1 MDHEMQ
7 EFIAQLISPAGVS
20 DLFITAGKVPSVRR
34 NGMIEPRSEWEPV
47 DAEVIDRFRASL
59 LTPEAEELYRR
70 SGSADTS
77 LELTAET
84 RCRVNFF
91 SSLHGPA
98 FVARP
103 IRSGDSIEFASL
115 KLPEKLLEPIAAL
128 NQGLVVVAGVTGSGK
143 STTMNAIINAINNS
157 RSAHII
163 TIEDPI
169 EYMHSDRMSLVTQR
183 EIGVRGGGFADALRS
198 ALRENPDVIVIG
210 ETRDAESVQ
219 VALHA
224 ALTGHLVLTTLHAAD
239 AVQSLER
246 LIGLFP
252 ETLRDHIAEELS
264 SALEAVVCQRL
275 LPTADGNSLVPALE
289 VMRGTEF
296 IRRQI
301 TLRDFSAVESAI
313 GAGGEEGMIPFSRSI
328 YKLWYDG
335 VITDRTA
342 IDASGN
348 PDEFRLLMK
357 GMTTGSGSRYS
368 STGGDSNRNLVDMKS
383 LFRAAVRAGA
393 SDLMLSVTMPP
404 MLRISGECRALDLPP
419 LSASDAHRL
428 LYSVLNRRQRA
439 QLEEKREM
447 DFALA
452 VDLPGTDGSTVR
464 ARFRLNAFFQRGT
477 LAMVARVVNDT
488 IPAPETLN
496 LPPVLLELAE
506 KKQGLIL
513 ITGPTGSGKSTTL
526 ASLLDRI
533 NHRRACHIVTIE
545 DPIEYIYRN
554 DLAVIEQRELNSD
567 TFSFSD
573 ALRSALRQAP
583 DIILVG
589 EMRDTATIA
598 AALTAAETGHL
609 VFATLHTNSA
619 PQTVD
624 RIIDS
629 FPAAQQNQI
638 RQQFAACLLAVIS
651 QRLLPRVDRPGR
663 VAAFEVMV
671 ATHGVQ
677 SLIRENKTFQLPSML
692 ETGVKDGMITLDRS
706 LEKLCAAGIISP
718 ESRASFMLTH
728 VKG

>member
-1 MDHEMQ
+1 MNLEMQ
-7 EFIAQLISPAGVS
+7 DFVSQLISPAGVS

-34 NGMIEPRSEWEPV
+34 NGAIEPQNDWEPV
-47 DAEVIDRFRASL
+47 DAEVIDNFRTSL
-59 LTPEAEELYRR
+59 LTAEAEEIYRR
-70 SGSADTS
+70 TGSADS
-77 LELTAET
+77 SMELAAGT

-103 IRSGDSIEFASL
+103 IRSGDAVGFETL
-115 KLPEKLLEPIAAL
+115 GLPEKLLAPLAAL
-128 NQGLVVVAGVTGSGK
+128 SHGLVVVSGTTGSGK
-143 STTMNAIINAINNS
+143 STTMNAILNTINTT
-157 RSAHII
+157 RQVHII

-169 EYMHSDRMSLVTQR
+169 EYMHNDRLALVTQR
-183 EIGVRGGGFADALRS
+183 EISAKGGSFADALRG

-210 ETRDAESVQ
+210 EIRDSETVQ

-224 ALTGHLVLTTLHAAD
+224 ALTGHLVITTLHAAD
-239 AVQSLER
+239 TVQSIER
-246 LIGLFP
+246 IIGLFP
-252 ETLRDHIAEELS
+252 ENLRDYVAGELS
-264 SALEAVVCQRL
+264 TALEAVVCQRL
-275 LPTADGNSLVPALE
+275 LPTVDEQSLVPALE

-301 TLRDFSAVESAI
+301 LLRDLAAVDAAI
-313 GAGGEEGMIPFSRSI
+313 AAGAEEGMIPFSRSI

-335 VITDRTA
+335 VVSEETA

-348 PDEFRLLMK
+348 PDEFRLMMK
-357 GMTTGSGSRYS
+357 GMTTGSGSSY
-368 STGGDSNRNLVDMKS
+368 STGGGDGNRNLVDMKS

-404 MLRISGECRALDLPP
+404 MLRVSGECRALDLPP

-428 LYSVLNRRQRA
+428 LYSILNRRQRA
-439 QLEEKREM
+439 KLEEKREL

-452 VDLPGTDGSTVR
+452 VDLPGNDGSTIH

-477 LAMVARVVNDT
+477 LAMVARVVNDA
-488 IPAPETLN
+488 IPTPESLN
-496 LPPVLLELAE
+496 LPPVLLELAD

-554 DLAVIEQRELNSD
+554 DLAVIEQRELHSD
-567 TFSFSD
+567 TFAFSD

-598 AALTAAETGHL
+598 SALTAAETGHL

-638 RQQFAACLLAVIS
+638 RQQFASCLLAVIS
-651 QRLLPRVDRPGR
+651 QRLLPRIDRPGR
-663 VAAFEVMV
+663 VAAFEVMI

-677 SLIRENKTFQLPSML
+677 ALIRENKTYQLISML
-692 ETGVKDGMITLDRS
+692 ETGVKDGMVTLDRS
-706 LEKLCAAGIISP
+706 LEQLCAAGIISP